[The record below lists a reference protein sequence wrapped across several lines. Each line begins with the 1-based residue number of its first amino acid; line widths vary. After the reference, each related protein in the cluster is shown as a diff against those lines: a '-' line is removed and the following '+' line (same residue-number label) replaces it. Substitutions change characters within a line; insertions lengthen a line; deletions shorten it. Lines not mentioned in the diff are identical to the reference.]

1 MRWLWLTIA
10 VVAVILVPFFLFEGY
25 FTDLANRAVTGQVSV
40 PAASAIIGGLL
51 ALDVFLPVPS
61 SIVSAA
67 AGVLLG
73 FWRGAAVIW
82 IGMTISCGIAYLV
95 GSRSSRLAG
104 RLVGAEGLERAGEV
118 AERYGLAAIAL
129 CRPVPV
135 LAEASV
141 LLAGMIRVSPGRY
154 FAVCLWA
161 NLGIAVVYASIGA
174 WSMSVNSFLLA
185 FLGALAFPGLAWL
198 VSRLWSGRSRTG
210 RDQRGDTSSQVE

>member
-10 VVAVILVPFFLFEGY
+10 VVALILVPFFLFEDY
-25 FTDLANRAVTGQVSV
+25 FTGLANTAANGQVSV
-40 PAASAIIGGLL
+40 PAAVAIIGGLL

-73 FWRGAAVIW
+73 VWRGAAVIW
-82 IGMTISCGIAYLV
+82 VGMTISCVIAYLV
-95 GSRSSRLAG
+95 GSRSSRLAE
-104 RLVGAEGLERAGEV
+104 RLVGTEGLARAGDV
-118 AERYGLAAIAL
+118 AEQYGLAAIAL

-141 LLAGMIRVSPGRY
+141 LLAGMIRVSPSRY
-154 FAVCLWA
+154 FAVCVWA
-161 NLGIAVVYASIGA
+161 NLGIAVVYAAIGA

-185 FLGALAFPGLAWL
+185 FLGAMVFPALAWL
-198 VSRLWSGRSRTG
+198 AARLWSGRRSG
-210 RDQRGDTSSQVE
+210 GDRGGNPSSQIE